1 MPFAKS
7 HGLPNKADRKPKRMK
22 NGNCLTATAVKY
34 EENDRI
40 VDNVYVDICNGVSR
54 YDCLQKL
61 QVGAYGK
68 EIKLR
73 KAQDF
78 YNAAFNRLAINADI
92 EAEKLRQLLY
102 SRYESLLE
110 ECVKKGDMYNARGVL
125 DSIAKTFLGTDKP
138 QTAIQINNNKDGI
151 TVNFGFTNNN
161 EENDNVEGEG

>member
-7 HGLPNKADRKPKRMK
+7 HGLPNKADRKPKRTK
-22 NGNCLTATAVKY
+22 NGNCLTANAIKY

-73 KAQDF
+73 NAQDF

-102 SRYESLLE
+102 SRYESLFE
-110 ECVKKGDMYNARGVL
+110 ESVKKGDMYNARGIL
-125 DSIAKTFLGTDKP
+125 DSMARIFGAERKTPD
-138 QTAIQINNNKDGI
+138 TAIQIVNNKEGI
-151 TVNFGFTNNN
+151 TVNFGFDNN
-161 EENDNVEGEG
+161 EKEVSDSQ